1 MSFKFLDYSF
11 DKNTGEAVFNYQSE
25 DEKLTEKVQ
34 FKTEGESYDE
44 AAFDKALFFAFVVI
58 GTSYYKARAG
68 QEVELGAI
76 LDSAQAS
83 FFTKIYQEGLSQ
95 FAFENGLTR
104 DNLARFEGSF
114 EVPAAEPARLTNK
127 TLVTVSGGKDSL
139 LATEMIRESGADYR
153 VVYITAQESYPQII
167 DKFGEPI
174 IVRRLIDKDG
184 LKRIGGMNGH
194 VPVTIINEAIAL
206 AQAILINANHVEFG
220 IGEEGIEPHA
230 FIGDLPVNHQW
241 SKTPEAQNLMQEYVK
256 RFIAPNLTIGSVLS
270 KYSELAIAEMF
281 AKKCWDKYGMEF
293 SSCNVANYK
302 QNANN
307 RILKWC
313 GKCAKCANSYLLF
326 APFIPF
332 NEQQK
337 IFGHD
342 LFSDPEMAETFKGLL
357 GIDGVMKPF
366 ECVASTDELRWAYQN
381 RLPGYGELPFIKKA

>member
-1 MSFKFLDYSF
+1 MSFKFLDYNY
-11 DKNTGEAVFNYQSE
+11 DKSTGLATFNYQSE
-25 DEKLTEKVQ
+25 NDYLTENVQ
-34 FKTEGESYDE
+34 FKAEGEFYDE
-44 AAFDKALFFAFVVI
+44 AAFNGAMFLAFVVI

-68 QEVELGAI
+68 QEVELGTNLANE
-76 LDSAQAS
+76 QAN

-104 DNLARFEGSF
+104 DNLARFKGGF
-114 EVPAAEPARLTNK
+114 EAPEVWPAKLGDIN
-127 TLVTVSGGKDSL
+127 LVTVSGGKDSL
-139 LATEMIRESGADYR
+139 LAAEMIRESGANYR

-174 IVRRLIDKDG
+174 IVRRFIDKEG
-184 LKRIGGMNGH
+184 LGRIGGMNGH

-206 AQAILINANHVEFG
+206 VQAVLIGACHVEFG

-270 KYSELAIAEMF
+270 QYSELAIAEMF

-302 QNANN
+302 QDANN

-342 LFSDPEMAETFKGLL
+342 LFSDPEMTEIFKGLL
-357 GIDGVMKPF
+357 GVDDVMKPF
-366 ECVASTDELRWAYQN
+366 ECVASTDELKWAYQN
-381 RLPGYGELPFIKKA
+381 RLPGYGELPFAF